1 MVPGPVGGWIPVCA
15 WVDTER
21 EILLKEN
28 FGSQESLTFY
38 ASKSKQNCVVK
49 LEIFNLSESRKFF
62 RTEASWNLYSLK
74 VRFELNVS

>member
-1 MVPGPVGGWIPVCA
+1 MRPNPNRTA
-15 WVDTER
+15 W
-21 EILLKEN
+21 
-28 FGSQESLTFY
+28 F
-38 ASKSKQNCVVK
+38 K